1 MKNKINYKINIDK
14 NKNRHY
20 NKTEIEIFTY
30 KEYIRYK
37 KFIGEKINGVQEEN
51 IKYQIKDTKINNEH
65 DKIFRKILDNKQ
77 EATYFINKTLH
88 LEIKEEKLEKYNSSF
103 ITNNLKNQESDIIY
117 KLKDKEIFFLIEH
130 QSKIDYSMPY
140 RILEYESE
148 IMKSAIDYKKL
159 NQKEYKLPLVI
170 TIVLYTGKKRW
181 NAKRYIR
188 DKQEK
193 LKGYDEKIFA
203 KFNVVDVNE
212 FNNDVL
218 LNDKSFLYKAML
230 IEKARDNEELV
241 NYLENIVMNRDRY
254 SDENKVILILIIN
267 LLLRKKI
274 GEEKSNELV
283 KILKGD
289 DENMLAVLDMIE
301 EDNKRIFRKG
311 KREEK
316 IEGKKEGKREN
327 QIKIAKKLLQM
338 KMPLKQIIEI
348 TELSDKDIENLK

>member
-1 MKNKINYKINIDK
+1 MKNKINCKINIDK
-14 NKNRHY
+14 RKNKHY
-20 NKTEIEIFTY
+20 NKIKIEIFTY
-30 KEYIRYK
+30 KEYISYK
-37 KFIGEKINGVQEEN
+37 KFIEQTINAVQEES
-51 IKYQIKDTKINNEH
+51 IKYQLNDTKINNEH

-88 LEIKEEKLEKYNSSF
+88 LKIKEEKLEKYNSSF
-103 ITNNLKNQESDIIY
+103 VTNNLKNQESDIIY
-117 KLKDKEIFFLIEH
+117 KLKDKKIFFLIEH
-130 QSKIDYSMPY
+130 QSKIDYSMSY

-170 TIVLYTGKKRW
+170 TIVLYTGNKRW
-181 NAKRYIR
+181 DAKRYVR

-193 LKGYDEKIFA
+193 LEGYDESIFA

-212 FNNDVL
+212 FDYDVL
-218 LNDKSFLYKAML
+218 INDKSFLYKAML
-230 IEKARDNEELV
+230 IEKARNNEELV
-241 NYLENIVMNRDRY
+241 NYLDNIVTKSNSY

-274 GEEKSNELV
+274 GEKKSNELV
-283 KILKGD
+283 EILKGE

-301 EDNKRIFRKG
+301 KDNKRIFRKG
-311 KREEK
+311 KKEGK
-316 IEGKKEGKREN
+316 IEGKKEN
-327 QIKIAKKLLQM
+327 QIRIAKKLLQM

-348 TELSDKDIENLK
+348 TELSNKDIENLK